1 MIVTYSLLAK
11 YLYAFFFLNVLM
23 KTVWS
28 SKMSNFVQ
36 LVVQYL
42 NAEES
47 YNSFLTHTSWT
58 VMWLSVSIN
67 QDQYFLNV
75 DL

>member
-1 MIVTYSLLAK
+1 
-11 YLYAFFFLNVLM
+11 
-23 KTVWS
+23 
-28 SKMSNFVQ
+28 MSNFVQ